1 MASDFH
7 DMASKARAA
16 HEHVT
21 AEAEK
26 GRRDRQHADDEFL
39 EAAIAALKRDVVP
52 LLTEAMAAFAD
63 DGIKARICEH
73 FDVHNRAARGMPR
86 VSFRCLGPKRA
97 TDGYQFEAAAVFFA
111 SDGNTI
117 FAGAA
122 ESSIDRDA
130 KRSLGLAPV
139 GTCEGLVTKAVETAI
154 AAYFNER
161 DRWIR

>member
-1 MASDFH
+1 
-7 DMASKARAA
+7 MASKARAA

-39 EAAIAALKRDVVP
+39 EAAVVALKRDVVP
-52 LLTEAMAAFAD
+52 LLTEAMRAFAE
-63 DGIKARICEH
+63 DGIKAGISED
-73 FDVHNRAARGMPR
+73 FDVRNRGARAMPR
-86 VSFRCLGPKRA
+86 VSFRCLGHKRA

-111 SDGNTI
+111 SDGNTV

-130 KRSLGLAPV
+130 KRSLGLAPIRA
-139 GTCEGLVTKAVETAI
+139 CEGLVTKAVETALT
-154 AAYFNER
+154 AYFNER
-161 DRWIR
+161 DRWK